1 MDNWNNE
8 KELNFKFELNKSI
21 FLIDILADYYEFGS
35 VCRNGKKIILIFEKI
50 NRIPYVP
57 TQQEIK
63 DPTYIRRQTLKKEVS
78 INNLIYFVQIELPKI
93 YPFLNLRKSWEIRDH
108 ENVDLITRYQTCFGD
123 IDTIKK
129 LIDNIKYTSW
139 C

>member
-35 VCRNGKKIILIFEKI
+35 VCRNGKKIILIFKKDNKKGI
-50 NRIPYVP
+50 
-57 TQQEIK
+57 IK
-63 DPTYIRRQTLKKEVS
+63 EEVS

-93 YPFLNLRKSWEIRDH
+93 YPFLNLRKSWEFRDH
-108 ENVDLITRYQTCFGD
+108 KNKVDLITRYQTYLGD

-129 LIDNIKYTSW
+129 IIYPL
-139 C
+139 